1 MFHHFH
7 GGQHPVVEGSISGQD
22 MNHMIEYLKK
32 ANELLPAKEWYE
44 RYLNGTLKDNTLC
57 ITFDDALKCQY
68 DIAKPILDKHGLS
81 AFWFIYTS
89 PLEGKTE
96 NLEVYRYFKN
106 VEFKNSDDFYDAFYT
121 AADIVGFGNEVNA
134 ARKCDA
140 AANHFKEYSFYT
152 LGDRIFRFVRDKVLG
167 RERYYM
173 AMEKMLEIAN
183 FNPLG
188 LHDLLFMSRTDVK
201 KLHTQGH
208 IIGLHSHTHPT
219 DIGALTIEQQTKEYE
234 RNFEIL
240 HHITGEKPYT
250 SSHPSNSYSVET
262 IELLK
267 NMGINLS
274 FRANMQFVPG
284 NYTLPREDHINVFK
298 QMNIVA

>member
-7 GGQHPVVEGSISGQD
+7 GGHHPIVEGSISGQD
-22 MNHMIEYLKK
+22 LNNLIEYLKNENEIISAK
-32 ANELLPAKEWYE
+32 AWYG

-68 DIAKPILDKHGLS
+68 DIAKPILDKHGLG

-106 VEFKNSDDFYDAFYT
+106 TVYKNSDDFYDAFYT

-134 ARKCDA
+134 ARKSDA
-140 AANHFKEYSFYT
+140 AADHFKEYSFYT

-167 RERYYM
+167 REKYYT

-188 LHDLLFMSRTDVK
+188 LHDLLFMSPADVK

-219 DIGALTIEQQTKEYE
+219 DIGALPIEQQKEEYE
-234 RNFEIL
+234 RNFKIL
-240 HHITGEKPYT
+240 HRITGEKPYT
-250 SSHPSNSYSVET
+250 SSHPSNSYSRET

-267 NMGINLS
+267 NMGIKLS
-274 FRANMQFVPG
+274 FRANMQFVAG
-284 NYTLPREDHINVFK
+284 NYTLPREDHINIFK